1 MSKKALFGNYLKNLS
16 DTALRGD
23 AREESFYPVLAEM
36 LQAVAQASQRSHIY
50 ITTLPKATDAG
61 NPDFRLW
68 NGTDRIVGYIEAKK
82 PTEERLDL
90 AEESEQLRRY
100 RGTFPN
106 LILTNFLEFR
116 LYRNGERVDTVL
128 AARPIVLNQLR
139 TKPPVEKPDELYT
152 LLDRFLDFSL
162 PKAFTAESLAV
173 ELAKRTRF
181 LRDIVAQQLAQERD
195 APDVLTGFYEAFRKY
210 LIGHLT
216 PEDFADLYAQ
226 TITYGLFAARTR
238 AKNGFNRRSAFDNI
252 PHTVGVLRD
261 LFRFISLGDL
271 PEQLGW
277 CVDDI
282 SEVLAVADAPGILDR
297 YYHEGKGSD
306 PIVHFYETFLARY
319 DPAERERRGVY
330 YTPEPVVSYIV
341 RSLHHLLKAEF
352 GKQDGLASDGVTLLD
367 PAAGT
372 MTFVARAAQEAVHT
386 FEGKYGTG
394 AREEFIRRHIL
405 KNFYAFELM
414 MAPYAVGHLKM
425 SFFLEELGHRLT
437 DDERV
442 SFYLTNTLETEEL
455 EQSRLPGFSA
465 LAEESH
471 LAGDVKKKV
480 PILVILGNPP
490 YSGQSSNTGRWI
502 TGLITDYK
510 RVDGQPLGEKNP
522 KWLQDDYVKFLR
534 FAQWK
539 IEQASR
545 GVVGMITN
553 HSYLDNPTFRGM
565 RRSLMQTFDAMYV
578 LNLHGNALKRET
590 CPDGSKDENVF
601 DIRQGVAIAF
611 FVKHGPDSK
620 GVAAVR
626 HADKWGLRQQKY
638 DWLAGHDL
646 EHTDWHDLKPESPAY
661 LFVPRDNALEP
672 VYQRYPSVSDLFPVN
687 SVGIVTARDGLTIH
701 WSPDAVWK
709 TVTVFSRMEPE
720 LARQGYKLGKD
731 AQDWK
736 VELAQKD
743 LLDSGPMRE
752 QITPILYRP
761 FDVRYTYYTGRSRG
775 FICRP
780 RSEVMRHMLVGEN
793 LALVTPKQ
801 HKDEFGALATDGVG
815 AHKSV
820 AAYDINYYFP
830 LYLYPDG
837 HGSLFAHLE
846 PRERRPNL
854 NPKTVTALTQ
864 AYGQDPSP
872 EVIFYYV
879 YAVLYATTYRKKYAE
894 FLRRDFPRIP
904 FTANVD
910 LLLRL
915 AALGKR
921 LTDLHLLRS
930 PELDPPVCRYEG
942 TGDNHVAKDRKE
954 GLRYEPTEERV
965 CINATQYFAPV
976 SAEVWAYQVGGYHVC
991 EKWLK
996 DRMERRLELDDIR
1009 TYCRIVTSL
1018 KHTLSIQQE
1027 IDALYIQVES
1037 DTIPLTESS

>member
-1 MSKKALFGNYLKNLS
+1 MNKKALFGNYLKNLS

-36 LQAVAQASQRSHIY
+36 LKEVAQASQRSHIH

-90 AEESEQLRRY
+90 VEESEQLRRY

-116 LYRNGERVDTVL
+116 LYRNGEHLDTVL

-139 TKPPVEKPDELYT
+139 TKPPVERPDELYT

-181 LRDIVAQQLAQERD
+181 LRDVVAQQLAQERD
-195 APDVLTGFYEAFRKY
+195 APDVLMGFYEAFRKY

-216 PEDFADLYAQ
+216 PDDFADLYAQ

-238 AKNGFNRRSAFDNI
+238 AKNGFNRRAAFDNI

-341 RSLHHLLKAEF
+341 RSLHHLLKTEF

-386 FEGKYGTG
+386 FEAKYGSG

-480 PILVILGNPP
+480 PILVVLGNPP
-490 YSGQSSNTGRWI
+490 YSGNFQQYG
-502 TGLITDYK
+502 GMDH
-510 RVDGQPLGEKNP
+510 RVD
-522 KWLQDDYVKFLR
+522 
-534 FAQWK
+534 
-539 IEQASR
+539 
-545 GVVGMITN
+545 
-553 HSYLDNPTFRGM
+553 
-565 RRSLMQTFDAMYV
+565 
-578 LNLHGNALKRET
+578 
-590 CPDGSKDENVF
+590 
-601 DIRQGVAIAF
+601 
-611 FVKHGPDSK
+611 
-620 GVAAVR
+620 
-626 HADKWGLRQQKY
+626 
-638 DWLAGHDL
+638 
-646 EHTDWHDLKPESPAY
+646 
-661 LFVPRDNALEP
+661 
-672 VYQRYPSVSDLFPVN
+672 
-687 SVGIVTARDGLTIH
+687 
-701 WSPDAVWK
+701 
-709 TVTVFSRMEPE
+709 
-720 LARQGYKLGKD
+720 
-731 AQDWK
+731 
-736 VELAQKD
+736 
-743 LLDSGPMRE
+743 
-752 QITPILYRP
+752 
-761 FDVRYTYYTGRSRG
+761 
-775 FICRP
+775 
-780 RSEVMRHMLVGEN
+780 
-793 LALVTPKQ
+793 
-801 HKDEFGALATDGVG
+801 
-815 AHKSV
+815 
-820 AAYDINYYFP
+820 
-830 LYLYPDG
+830 
-837 HGSLFAHLE
+837 
-846 PRERRPNL
+846 
-854 NPKTVTALTQ
+854 
-864 AYGQDPSP
+864 
-872 EVIFYYV
+872 
-879 YAVLYATTYRKKYAE
+879 
-894 FLRRDFPRIP
+894 
-904 FTANVD
+904 
-910 LLLRL
+910 
-915 AALGKR
+915 
-921 LTDLHLLRS
+921 
-930 PELDPPVCRYEG
+930 
-942 TGDNHVAKDRKE
+942 
-954 GLRYEPTEERV
+954 
-965 CINATQYFAPV
+965 
-976 SAEVWAYQVGGYHVC
+976 
-991 EKWLK
+991 
-996 DRMERRLELDDIR
+996 
-1009 TYCRIVTSL
+1009 
-1018 KHTLSIQQE
+1018 
-1027 IDALYIQVES
+1027 
-1037 DTIPLTESS
+1037 